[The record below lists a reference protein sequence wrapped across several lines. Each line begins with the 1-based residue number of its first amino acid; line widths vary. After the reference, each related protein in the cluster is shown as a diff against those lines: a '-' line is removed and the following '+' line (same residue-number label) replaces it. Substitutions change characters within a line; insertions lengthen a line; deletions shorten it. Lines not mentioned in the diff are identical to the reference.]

1 MDFTEVTASAEFFD
15 VGEPS
20 RLEKLNHLSQHMRQI
35 GCVFVFNSSANRG
48 RVLSNSVI
56 KPHCDPVEVF
66 KVFFVEKSVH
76 ALSPLVGAT
85 RAEWI
90 YLQR

>member
-35 GCVFVFNSSANRG
+35 GCVVVFNGSADRG
-48 RVLSNSVI
+48 RVLSNAII
-56 KPHCDPVEVF
+56 KPHRDPVEVF
-66 KVFFVEKSVH
+66 EVFVVKKSVH
-76 ALSPLVGAT
+76 FA
-85 RAEWI
+85 
-90 YLQR
+90 